1 MPKVNLNVRNRFKED
16 LKLRNLAPLT
26 QKIYLERVDSFFEYH
41 NKNLI
46 LLEPND
52 IRGYLVYLQKEKKLA
67 PNTINQYAAALT
79 FFVNKTLGY
88 GWHKDSIPK
97 AKKIIKHP
105 VTLTKNEVGLLLTA
119 LSNIKH
125 RAILTTIYST
135 GIRVSEAANLKVDDI
150 DSDRMFL
157 YINQGKGR
165 KDRKAI
171 LSCSTNQIMRLK
183 NNGWCIQKSHLRN
196 LNMYSNIWQD
206 IHTVLPYQTSV

>member
-1 MPKVNLNVRNRFKED
+1 MI
-16 LKLRNLAPLT
+16 
-26 QKIYLERVDSFFEYH
+26 QKAKGFIF
-41 NKNLI
+41 
-46 LLEPND
+46 
-52 IRGYLVYLQKEKKLA
+52 
-67 PNTINQYAAALT
+67 
-79 FFVNKTLGY
+79 
-88 GWHKDSIPK
+88 PK

-171 LSCSTNQIMRLK
+171 LSKSLLDLLRKYWCTCMPRNWLFPGQNKK
-183 NNGWCIQKSHLRN
+183 NPIERRSIRKIVKNASDKAGIKKNVSVHTLRHSCATHLLEDGTDLRSIQVLLGHSSITTTSKYLHISNKLISSIKSPLDT
-196 LNMYSNIWQD
+196 LNS
-206 IHTVLPYQTSV
+206 